1 MTTPEF
7 GVTPQG
13 FKVKRLIEVKNEL
26 ENAFIAEFG
35 DINLDPQ
42 SVTGQIIGIFSKMFA
57 DIWENQQDTYL
68 SQWPNSASG
77 ISLDNVVQLNGI
89 TRLPARRTTVIGV
102 ATGQESTFIPAGSLA
117 RTPIN
122 GNVFFSTENAFI
134 TSSNAVQNLIQVVTP
149 ATAQEYRVV
158 ISGVSYI
165 YSLPTILFSDDIVT
179 GNSINVRING
189 VNMPTVNY
197 ASGNLATLTNLAS
210 IIQINSP
217 AVATATVNGDQDG
230 IGLVPNEGYS
240 ITVNNVQITGVGAP
254 TATTTFRLPTAET
267 VAKFLSLAID
277 AAPNLIST
285 WNTGETT
292 FLVRAADT
300 EFPYSLAVGS
310 GLQINSVSSPVPFS
324 SQTYGP
330 IPVPANSL
338 TDILTPIAGWNSIT
352 NFQAGVTGR
361 NTETDAELRARRA
374 ASLRVGGSAT
384 LEAIR
389 ARILQDVPG
398 VTSVIMFENV
408 TMVQEPSLV
417 TFSQDFVSGNSITAS
432 VDGAPLGSIGYL
444 TSSLITMQMLA
455 ALLETSNSIASA
467 VVGGA
472 GNRQITVTY
481 VDGQDVEI
489 SFNITGPSV
498 PNYTLSG
505 GRPAKSF
512 EAVVEGGTNQT
523 VADMIWLTKP
533 AGIRSYGNTNVP
545 IIDSQGNTQQI
556 FFTRGVPVYM
566 FATVILTLN
575 PQETFPANGQE
586 LVAQAIAAYG
596 NTLGIGTD
604 VIIQRVQAA
613 VFTVPGIASA
623 TIQLART
630 NNPNDTPTY
639 VSTNIL
645 IADTEV
651 SAWDVSRINVS
662 VV

>member
-1 MTTPEF
+1 MTTPEY

-57 DIWENQQDTYL
+57 DIWENQQDVYL
-68 SQWPNSASG
+68 SQYPNSASG

-102 ATGQESTFIPAGSLA
+102 ATGQENTQIPAGSLA
-117 RTPIN
+117 RLAN
-122 GNVFFSTENAFI
+122 GQVFFSTANAFI
-134 TSSNAVQNLIQVVTP
+134 SSGNAVQNVIQVESPT
-149 ATAQEYRVV
+149 TAQEYRVV
-158 ISGVSYI
+158 INGVSYI
-165 YSLPTILFSDDIVT
+165 YSLPTILFSGNLVS
-179 GNSINVRING
+179 GNSVNVRING

-197 ASGNLATLTNLAS
+197 AGGNLATLTNLAS
-210 IIQINSP
+210 VIQTNSP
-217 AVATATVNGDQDG
+217 AVATATVNGAQNG
-230 IGLVPNEGYS
+230 IDIVPAIGYS
-240 ITVNNVQITGVGAP
+240 ISVTNLQVNGVGAP
-254 TATTTFRLPTAET
+254 TATTIFRVPAQNV
-267 VAKFLSLAID
+267 VAQFLAAAID
-277 AAPNLIST
+277 AASNLTAT
-285 WNTGETT
+285 WNIGETFFT
-292 FLVRAADT
+292 VRAVNT
-300 EFPYSLAVGS
+300 ELPYALSVGT
-310 GLQINSVSSPVPFS
+310 GLRISSVSSPVPFAA
-324 SQTYGP
+324 QTYGP
-330 IPVPANSL
+330 VAVPANSL
-338 TDILTPIAGWNSIT
+338 TEILTPIAGWNSLT
-352 NFQAGVTGR
+352 NFQAGITGR
-361 NTETDAELRARRA
+361 NTETDAELRARRN

-389 ARILQDVPG
+389 ARILQGVPG
-398 VTSVIMFENV
+398 VTSVFMFENV
-408 TMVQEPSLV
+408 TMVQEPTLV
-417 TFSQDFVSGNSITAS
+417 TFAEDFVNGNVIGVY
-432 VDGAPLGSIGYL
+432 VDGALVGNVGYSMSNL
-444 TSSLITMQMLA
+444 VTMQSVAAML
-455 ALLETSNSIASA
+455 EMSDSILSA
-467 VVGGA
+467 VVMGT
-472 GNRQITVTY
+472 GNHQILVTY

-489 SFNITGPSV
+489 SFNITGPSI

-512 EAVVEGGTNQT
+512 EAVVEGGSDQA

-566 FATVILTLN
+566 FATVVLTLN